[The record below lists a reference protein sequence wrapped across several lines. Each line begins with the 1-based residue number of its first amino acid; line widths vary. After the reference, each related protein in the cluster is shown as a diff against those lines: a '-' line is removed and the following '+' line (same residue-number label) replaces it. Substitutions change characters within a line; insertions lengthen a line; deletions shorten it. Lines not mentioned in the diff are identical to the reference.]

1 MNSEGD
7 MTRSKHLDIARQVLQ
22 DERDAIAAMANRL
35 DGRFDEAVE
44 RLLACEG
51 RVVVTGVGKSG
62 HVGRKIASTLAST
75 GCPAF
80 FVHSAEAGHGDLGM
94 ITGQDVVLSI
104 SHSGETEEV
113 INLAVF
119 AKRFGAFIISMTGHP
134 GSTLAQC
141 SDIVLDASVEKEGCR
156 IGEAPTS
163 STTGQLALGDALA
176 LAALSA
182 RGFSTDDFARTHPK
196 GALGRRLYMRVR
208 DVMKDISQVP
218 HVDGNA
224 PLLHAI
230 SEMATSR
237 AGAIV
242 VMDSGNRLAGIFTDS
257 DLRRLLVKSS
267 ERLSALQS
275 LFLRDV
281 ITTHPLSISVDHL
294 ASEALALIESRHVS
308 RLVCMEG
315 ERVAGLISV
324 HDLIEHKI
332 T

>member
-35 DGRFDEAVE
+35 DGRFEEAVE

-141 SDIVLDASVEKEGCR
+141 SDIVLDASVEKEACP
-156 IGEAPTS
+156 IGVAPTS
-163 STTGQLALGDALA
+163 STTVQLALGDALA
-176 LAALSA
+176 MAALSA